1 MRIPALYKRLGA
13 SIKARRRAL
22 RLTQQQLATQ
32 LGISR
37 GSLANVETG
46 RQRVLVHQLYKL
58 AEQLNVGLQELLP
71 ESSEADALQTLDD
84 LLFSEN
90 VTVSQ
95 RQQIATLLKD
105 DALVPSASGGP
116 HDSVRRHHNGREEAP

>member
-1 MRIPALYKRLGA
+1 MRIPSLYRRLGA

-22 RLTQQQLATQ
+22 QLTQQQLATQ

-37 GSLANVETG
+37 ASLANVETG
-46 RQRVLVHQLYKL
+46 RQRVLVHQLYEL
-58 AEQLNVGLQELLP
+58 AEQLNVGVQELLP

-105 DALVPSASGGP
+105 DALVPSVS
-116 HDSVRRHHNGREEAP
+116 ET